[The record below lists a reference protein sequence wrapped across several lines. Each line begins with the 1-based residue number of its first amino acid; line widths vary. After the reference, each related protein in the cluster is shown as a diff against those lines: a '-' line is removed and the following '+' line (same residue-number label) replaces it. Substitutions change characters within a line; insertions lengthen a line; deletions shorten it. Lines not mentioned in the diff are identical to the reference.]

1 MEYWSEGGEGS
12 LCKRIYVA
20 IFITHDHL
28 PYLLSRAYSRDFDLI
43 FGMDKCDNNRMI
55 STQYSILET
64 VLAVRQARHAHV
76 ADNCFKFGLIWF
88 WFALV

>member
-1 MEYWSEGGEGS
+1 M
-12 LCKRIYVA
+12 
-20 IFITHDHL
+20 ITC
-28 PYLLSRAYSRDFDLI
+28 PTYYPGPIPGILI